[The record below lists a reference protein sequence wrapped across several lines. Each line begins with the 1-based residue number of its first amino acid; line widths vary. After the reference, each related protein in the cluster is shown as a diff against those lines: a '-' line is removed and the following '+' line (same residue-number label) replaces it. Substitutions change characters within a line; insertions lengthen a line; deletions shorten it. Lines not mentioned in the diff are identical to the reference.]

1 VTLSSSIIDNGKQT
15 KKRGPQN
22 SIIIEIV
29 KSKNQQGNQTR
40 ESCFLPGD
48 PVNSDHLP
56 HLVSGKKS
64 KTKVTTHT
72 HLAMNSAESPST
84 RQRDAS
90 TAADE
95 TPSASLSHQSGNPA
109 RHG

>member
-1 VTLSSSIIDNGKQT
+1 MTLSSSIIDNGKQT

-72 HLAMNSAESPST
+72 HLAMNSAAVPKFVPEESRCHGACDLFTYT
-84 RQRDAS
+84 RS
-90 TAADE
+90 VGVY
-95 TPSASLSHQSGNPA
+95 P
-109 RHG
+109 